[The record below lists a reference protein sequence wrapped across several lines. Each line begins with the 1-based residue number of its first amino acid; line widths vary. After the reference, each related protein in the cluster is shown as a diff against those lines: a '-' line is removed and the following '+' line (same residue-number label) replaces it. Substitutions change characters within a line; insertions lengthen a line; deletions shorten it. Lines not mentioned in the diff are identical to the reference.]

1 LSASARA
8 SFKTAELF
16 SVSFITCSKAA
27 AAAENGYEYRLCAGA
42 AAITVIREGKPVAN
56 EERYRSVPPIRM
68 VDITEAPMIFRQLL
82 GEQTH
87 ADVVSMRLVPKSIGW
102 IGKIALR

>member
-1 LSASARA
+1 
-8 SFKTAELF
+8 
-16 SVSFITCSKAA
+16 
-27 AAAENGYEYRLCAGA
+27 
-42 AAITVIREGKPVAN
+42 VAN

>member
-1 LSASARA
+1 
-8 SFKTAELF
+8 
-16 SVSFITCSKAA
+16 
-27 AAAENGYEYRLCAGA
+27 
-42 AAITVIREGKPVAN
+42 
-56 EERYRSVPPIRM
+56 
-68 VDITEAPMIFRQLL
+68 MIFRQLL